1 MRSLCGILG
10 IVGNASVSSDL
21 VTGLFYVQ
29 HRGQDAAG
37 VATYDETF
45 HVKKGFGLVQ
55 DVFADYD
62 IGNLKGN
69 IGIGQTRYPTVGCGT
84 SNEDA
89 QPLVQNSPYGIAI
102 AHNGNVTNV
111 QELKK
116 DLKKKYRRLLN
127 TTNDVE
133 AILHYFAQG
142 LQDSSADTFFEKAC
156 ESVKFVFDNVKGTYS
171 VISVVAD
178 RGLVGFRDPYGIRPM
193 IIGYRG
199 DGAEREYIICSENPV
214 FYALNYKKLR
224 DVQPGEVVFIDN
236 DRKLHTKVL
245 VENVHY
251 PCIFEYVY
259 FARPDSVIDRISVFK
274 ARRAMGHFLAERWR
288 ETGLEA
294 DVVIPVPDTSRTA
307 AEAMAEN
314 LGLKYSEGL
323 LKNRYIGR
331 TFIMA
336 GQTLR
341 RKSIKLKLTPIKVV
355 IKGKRVILVD
365 DSIVRGNTSRQIIQM
380 VREAGASEVYF
391 VVASPPLKHPCVYGI
406 DMSVKGEFAA
416 SGNSIEQIQKNIGA
430 DYLLYQDLEDLKE
443 SCSGGKSGISKFC
456 AACMDGKYP
465 TGDITKDVLS
475 CIERERLNSKKNAK

>member
-1 MRSLCGILG
+1 MCGILG
-10 IVGNASVSSDL
+10 IVGNYNVASDL

-37 VATYDETF
+37 VATYEDAF

-55 DVFADYD
+55 DVFRGYD
-62 IGNLKGN
+62 IGELKGS
-69 IGIGQTRYPTVGCGT
+69 IGIGQTRYPTVGCGDKD
-84 SNEDA
+84 EDA
-89 QPLVQNSPYGIAI
+89 QPLVLYSPYGIAI

-111 QELKK
+111 PELKK
-116 DLKKKYRRLLN
+116 KLRNNYRRLLN

-133 AILHYFAQG
+133 AILHCFAQG
-142 LQDSSADTFFEKAC
+142 LQDSKKEGFFNKAC
-156 ESVKFVFDNVKGTYS
+156 EAVKFVFDNVKGTYS
-171 VISVVAD
+171 VVSVVAD

-199 DGAEREYIICSENPV
+199 EGKDREYIICSENPV

-224 DVQPGEVVFIDN
+224 DVQPGELVFIDS

-245 VENVHY
+245 TKNTHY

-274 ARRAMGHFLAERWR
+274 ARRAMGHFLAEKWR

-294 DVVIPVPDTSRTA
+294 DVVIPVPDTSRTS

-314 LGLKYSEGL
+314 LGIKYSEGL

-355 IKGKRVILVD
+355 IKNKNVILVD

-380 VREAGASEVYF
+380 VREAGAKSVYF
-391 VVASPPLKHPCVYGI
+391 VVASPPLKYPCVYGI

-416 SGNSIEQIQKNIGA
+416 SGNSIGQIQKNIGA
-430 DYLLYQDLEDLKE
+430 DYLLYQDLEDLKKA
-443 SCSGGKSGISKFC
+443 CQGGKSSVNKFC

-465 TGDITKDVLS
+465 TGDVTDEVLNS
-475 CIERERLNSKKNAK
+475 IADERLKAKKK